1 MSPEKKLKCVVS
13 GSFSKFK
20 PEIDRAIDELTD
32 LKVTVLAPNK
42 GWLLIPPTRNYS
54 KDKNSFRPLPSERG
68 MDIKQI
74 EDAFLSA
81 IKDSDFVYVINP
93 DGYIGNVVS
102 FELGFAMSLD
112 IPIYSQFPISN
123 LLDPNPDWAKRIS
136 DIPTVS
142 IQEAIRLTKAVQF
155 LR

>member
-20 PEIDRAIDELTD
+20 PEIDRAIDEFTD
-32 LKVTVLAPNK
+32 LKVIILAPNK

-54 KDKNSFRPLPSERG
+54 KEKNSFRPLPSERG

-74 EDAFLSA
+74 EDGFLSA

-102 FELGFAMSLD
+102 FELGFAMALD
-112 IPIYSQFPISN
+112 IPIYSQFPISS
-123 LLDPNPDWAKRIS
+123 LLDANPEWIDRIS
-136 DIPTVS
+136 KIPTIP
-142 IQEAIRLTKAVQF
+142 IQEAVEFTKNKKG
-155 LR
+155 